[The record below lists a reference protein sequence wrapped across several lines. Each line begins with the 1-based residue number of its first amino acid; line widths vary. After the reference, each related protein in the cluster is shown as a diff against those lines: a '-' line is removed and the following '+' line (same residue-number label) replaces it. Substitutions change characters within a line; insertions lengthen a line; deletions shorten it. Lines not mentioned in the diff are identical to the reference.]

1 MEIQNH
7 EDIVDFYNVFSNK
20 FLRSSHQIYNVIILF
35 LNIFVYIH
43 NKHQEKFSELKI
55 NILMYKIKKRN
66 L

>member
-7 EDIVDFYNVFSNK
+7 EDIVDFYNVFSSK
-20 FLRSSHQIYNVIILF
+20 FLRSSHQIHNVIILF
-35 LNIFVYIH
+35 LDIYVYIH
-43 NKHQEKFSELKI
+43 NKHQEKFNELKI